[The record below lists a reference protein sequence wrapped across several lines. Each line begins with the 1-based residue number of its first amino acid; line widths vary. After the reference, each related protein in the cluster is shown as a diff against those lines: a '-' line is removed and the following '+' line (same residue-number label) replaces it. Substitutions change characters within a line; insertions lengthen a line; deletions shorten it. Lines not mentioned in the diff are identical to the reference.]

1 MFTKKVLKKLIDR
14 YKLSYVDISN
24 QLSMC
29 NTELNAQHRYAKVI
43 KDDYKLKI
51 TVLESILND
60 VNTGCIDGCI
70 SLQDIEALL
79 GELNINVSDTNTIKC
94 ESTINTDVDSSD
106 NAKCVTKD
114 TDNIVVKKE
123 DNIFKN
129 NVNVVEN
136 KYIPKEKDSSISYT
150 DTNSSSVGENKD
162 LVCTFKGYGYKD
174 LYGYDTDNEKYVLLN
189 KRIENL
195 LVKLIE
201 EKGVTTFITGGSLGF
216 DKMVYYIVDNL
227 KSKYPHI
234 KNKLALPFLSQDSN
248 WSDNCKV
255 DYRYMKYNAD
265 DLIYVDNIDEYNTTN
280 VSKGSFHKDKLR
292 IAHEYMIDNS
302 DVLVVLY
309 RGEGKNAIS
318 YCIDYANKQKLK
330 GVLTINPGM

>member
-1 MFTKKVLKKLIDR
+1 MFTKKVLKKLIDK
-14 YKLSYVDISN
+14 YKVSYVDISN
-24 QLSMC
+24 QLSMSTVEF
-29 NTELNAQHRYAKVI
+29 NVQHRYAKVI

-60 VNTGCIDGCI
+60 VNTGCIDSCI
-70 SLQDIEALL
+70 SMQDIESLL
-79 GELNINVSDTNTIKC
+79 CELNINIGDAGKIKD
-94 ESTINTDVDSSD
+94 EYGINTNIVSSS
-106 NAKCVTKD
+106 NTECVTEA
-114 TDNIVVKKE
+114 TDSKVVKTE
-123 DNIFKN
+123 DNTFQN
-129 NVNVVEN
+129 NVNIEEN
-136 KYIPKEKDSSISYT
+136 KDILKKKDSNTSYT
-150 DTNSSSVGENKD
+150 VNGSSVEGAKD

-174 LYGYDTDNEKYVLLN
+174 LYGYDTDNEKYALLN

-216 DKMVYYIVDNL
+216 DKMVYYIVDSL

-248 WSDNCKV
+248 WSDNCKA

-265 DLIYVDNIDEYNTTN
+265 DLIYVDDIDEYNTTN

-309 RGEGKNAIS
+309 RGEGKNGIS

-330 GVLTINPGM
+330 GVITINPGV